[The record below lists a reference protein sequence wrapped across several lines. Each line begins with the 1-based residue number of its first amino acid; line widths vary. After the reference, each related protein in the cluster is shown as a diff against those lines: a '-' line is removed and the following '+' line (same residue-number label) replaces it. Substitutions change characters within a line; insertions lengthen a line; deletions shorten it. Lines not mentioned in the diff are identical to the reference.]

1 MLKANKVE
9 EYKELFKLFK
19 KSRLIIKM
27 LLIYPRD
34 IASRKSVGL
43 DKVEEILEDSYES
56 VLSLVSKGKIPES
69 RIKDVLEGLI
79 SGKNLKEASSFEKV
93 DLSILEEQ
101 IHKIIKS
108 KPGLSEKAYMGL
120 VMKAFKGKIHGKSAM
135 EIIRKYL
142 K

>member
-1 MLKANKVE
+1 MEFQLK
-9 EYKELFKLFK
+9 
-19 KSRLIIKM
+19 
-27 LLIYPRD
+27 
-34 IASRKSVGL
+34 
-43 DKVEEILEDSYES
+43 S

-108 KPGLSEKAYMGL
+108 KSGLSVNAYMGL
-120 VMKAFKGKIHGKSAM
+120 VMKEFKGKIHGSEAM
-135 EIIRKYL
+135 KIIKKYV
-142 K
+142 